1 MLIADGGEVT
11 GSSSAGDCA
20 PTYDATGPITEV
32 SSTSITITS
41 DQGPMTFAV
50 SSPDITSGFNNG
62 DVVDVTYT
70 QNGDGSLQ
78 ATDVQYVEQDASGVV
93 TAVSSTKLTIT
104 DGNTGQPD
112 TFTAD
117 PNNGL
122 QLYTYAF
129 DGVHVGDQI
138 DVTYHQTGS
147 GLVADVVNDPGAT
160 S

>member
-1 MLIADGGEVT
+1 MA
-11 GSSSAGDCA
+11 
-20 PTYDATGPITEV
+20 
-32 SSTSITITS
+32 
-41 DQGPMTFAV
+41 FAV